1 MSTQQTGFAS
11 RFALLSL
18 ARMTRSK
25 RAAVAAIVLLAAT
38 AALLYLMGRPPICTC
53 GAIDLWVGEPNS
65 SRTSQMLSDWYSPS
79 HIVHGFLFFAGL
91 WLVGRRWPLE
101 RRFLVAL
108 AIEAAW
114 EIVEN
119 TPLIINRY
127 REETAALGYTGDS
140 VLNSMSDIAMMGL
153 GFLLARRLP
162 VWASVVVVLIL
173 ELVPLLVIRD
183 NLTLNVWMLLAPND
197 ALKAWQSGGSASAL
211 ISHFMH

>member
-1 MSTQQTGFAS
+1 
-11 RFALLSL
+11 
-18 ARMTRSK
+18 MTRSK

-211 ISHFMH
+211 ISRFMH